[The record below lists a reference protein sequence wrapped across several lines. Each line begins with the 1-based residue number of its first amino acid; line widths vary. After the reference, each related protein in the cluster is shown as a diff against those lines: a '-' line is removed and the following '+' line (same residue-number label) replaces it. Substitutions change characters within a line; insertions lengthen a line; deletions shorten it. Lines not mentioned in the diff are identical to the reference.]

1 MRKALSFGLALIIA
15 AAGVVGILLFFN
27 ARDKATFSES
37 AGPGIAYADQGSA
50 RLAPGQRPPRPYNSS
65 PPTSGAHA
73 PAPVT
78 ADRRR
83 LTDDQVLTA
92 LAAGNVILFYG
103 TAAPPPALV
112 ALADRV
118 AGPFD
123 PQLAAAGQAVIL
135 ARRPGT
141 RGATAA
147 AWRHLQPAPSATDPA
162 LATFAD
168 FWLGR
173 GSGQ

>member
-1 MRKALSFGLALIIA
+1 MRKALSFGVALLVA
-15 AAGVVGILLFFN
+15 AAGVIGILLFLN
-27 ARDKATFSES
+27 SRDKATFSES

-50 RLAPGQRPPRPYNSS
+50 PLAPGQKPPRPYNSS
-65 PPTSGAHA
+65 PPTSGPHA
-73 PAPVT
+73 RVPV
-78 ADRRR
+78 ARDRRE
-83 LTDDQVLTA
+83 LTDSQILTA

-103 TAAPPPALV
+103 TSAPPPGLA

-141 RGATAA
+141 RGVTAA
-147 AWRHLQPAPSATDPA
+147 AWRHLQPAPSAGNPA
-162 LATFAD
+162 LGAFAD